1 MSEATSGVLAAARL
15 SRMSLTLMRATA
27 HAEFTFTMSNSPRIT
42 IGQYRIEN
50 PVAPIRYSPFA
61 TRTFSFPRRI
71 APGVC
76 NLPSSTPEGWRS
88 AETAL
93 GCSGTRGVPKRVQ
106 DARERAFARHA
117 RRLRSA
123 LSSPSG
129 GRAPLGAPPWR
140 FWAGARASIS
150 GISSGSVQRAPRG
163 QVIVPG
169 GRGPGPPGADDYEP
183 PPRDAT
189 PWLRQRDRLRRR
201 PSMSEADATRSIAAI
216 QSQVT
221 YS

>member
-61 TRTFSFPRRI
+61 THASSFPRRVLR
-71 APGVC
+71 PG
-76 NLPSSTPEGWRS
+76 LEPSLHPP
-88 AETAL
+88 
-93 GCSGTRGVPKRVQ
+93 RGVAERRDGARVQ
-106 DARERAFARHA
+106 RHPQRAEARSRRAVARHA
-117 RRLRSA
+117 RRLRGA
-123 LSSPSG
+123 LRPPAG

-140 FWAGARASIS
+140 FLAGGRACGLRHCLRIRRAS
-150 GISSGSVQRAPRG
+150 SSRPGRSAWRAGSRASRG
-163 QVIVPG
+163 QGYKPQAA
-169 GRGPGPPGADDYEP
+169 GRHAS
-183 PPRDAT
+183 
-189 PWLRQRDRLRRR
+189 LRQRDCLRRR
-201 PSMSEADATRSIAAI
+201 PSMSEADAIRSIDAI